1 MDLLEVFKDSE
12 DVVDFPAGSVIAV
25 EGAEGNHMYV
35 VMEGEVVISIN
46 DHVLATSRTGEIVG
60 EMALINSNIRS
71 ANVKA
76 MTDCRL
82 VLIDKA
88 GFDSLLQHVPGF
100 SLHMIK
106 VLADR
111 LKHAYEVIGY

>member
-12 DVVDFPAGSVIAV
+12 DDVNFPAGSVITE
-25 EGAEGNHMYV
+25 EGADGNHMFV
-35 VMEGEVVISIN
+35 VMDGELVISMN
-46 DHVLATSRTGEIVG
+46 EQVLATARSGEIVG
-60 EMALINSNIRS
+60 EMPLIDSNIRS

-88 GFDSLLQHVPGF
+88 GFESLLQHVPGF